1 MRCWCIHAHFRA
13 CVQTHSQN
21 YTYCCKICAYRPMIH
36 TRVFYVC
43 DISAQ
48 QITRM
53 HKATGSW
60 CVTMDA
66 TGACILNI
74 KQTKTVYAWIHIHTY
89 LQACR
94 PYVHIVSHTGGGML
108 ILRSCINKVIIS
120 CVASCIVLHASKK
133 TSLLCLHAQK
143 SHVWFIYRYY
153 ENYANGNRKVLSTLT
168 LDGSFV
174 PA

>member
-1 MRCWCIHAHFRA
+1 MVVRHDGRYWS
-13 CVQTHSQN
+13 VHSEHQAN
-21 YTYCCKICAYRPMIH
+21 KNRVCMNSHTY
-36 TRVFYVC
+36 
-43 DISAQ
+43 
-48 QITRM
+48 
-53 HKATGSW
+53 
-60 CVTMDA
+60 
-66 TGACILNI
+66 
-74 KQTKTVYAWIHIHTY
+74 IHTY

-174 PA
+174 PAQLHARKRLKYSSIVLCAGIFQIAKARWFLKYVSARILCLPVI